1 MIPIFLRMMAPRLV
15 LVALIGWL
23 FYLLE
28 PAFHQHDAAELGL
41 EAAFGVYGLSA
52 TLANFAGLSVLVLL
66 AGFIAG
72 DRRRGYH
79 RLFFSHPTRP
89 LAFYGVRWLLA
100 VLTAVAAAAVF
111 LVVGQLF
118 AWGEFNGGWIG
129 LHLALLSAIAYG
141 GLVAFLSALLPR
153 GDSWVSIIIFFIAFF
168 WLQALSLGAE
178 PLPQLPR
185 DVLTLLLPPQ
195 TALQD
200 VYDGLLR
207 GRINW
212 GASAFAAGYGAFWL
226 ILAGAMVRFREW
238 P

>member
-1 MIPIFLRMMAPRLV
+1 MISVFFRMMAPRLV

-28 PAFHQHDAAELGL
+28 PAFHQHEVAERGL

-72 DRRRGYH
+72 DRRRGWY
-79 RLFFSHPTRP
+79 RIFFAHPTRP
-89 LAFYGVRWLLA
+89 LAFYGVRWVMA
-100 VLTAVAAAAVF
+100 VVMAVAAAAVF
-111 LVVGQLF
+111 LVVGQLA
-118 AWGEFNGGWIG
+118 AWGSFDGGWIG

-153 GDSWVSIIIFFIAFF
+153 GDSWVSIVIFFIAFF
-168 WLQALSLGAE
+168 WLQWLQLGAE
-178 PLPQLPR
+178 PLPPLPR
-185 DVLTLLLPPQ
+185 DIVTLLLPPQ

-200 VYDGLLR
+200 VYDGILR
-207 GRINW
+207 GEINW
-212 GASAFAAGYGAFWL
+212 AASAFAAGYGAFWL
-226 ILAGAMVRFREW
+226 VLAAAMVRWREW